1 MAAVAAIAESS
12 ATMVVTRK
20 LLSGS
25 TFSGSSAKAVI
36 DISFGSIP
44 YKYRVYTGSR
54 PGALE
59 RFVRSSKKAGVVEAT
74 TTFQS
79 SQ

>member
-1 MAAVAAIAESS
+1 MAAVAAIAESP
-12 ATMVVTRK
+12 ATTVVTRK

-54 PGALE
+54 LG
-59 RFVRSSKKAGVVEAT
+59 VIGGHSVDRSYTGGWYCE
-74 TTFQS
+74 
-79 SQ
+79 